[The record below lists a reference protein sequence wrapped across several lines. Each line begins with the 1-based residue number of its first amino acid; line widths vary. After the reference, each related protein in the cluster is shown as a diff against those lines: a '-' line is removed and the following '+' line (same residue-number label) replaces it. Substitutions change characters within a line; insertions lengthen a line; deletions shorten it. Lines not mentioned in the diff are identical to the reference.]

1 MFVEPEVTESKVK
14 ADPSAPARSAIRRQR
29 TVRYTPHTRDR
40 FHRDEF
46 RARDQGMRASNEALS
61 RELHQ
66 RRMLRYFS
74 RRNGPENAAA
84 ELAAFNE
91 SEERRNGIL
100 ERDRLTLTREEERLE
115 ASRAD
120 RERHAA
126 SQRQRMESGRALL
139 RDALSYERPGQ
150 RMRLSNNPNEAY
162 YLPGLEDMS
171 ESAQAAYAEIVQ
183 RARENPRLTSE
194 ETRIAQREL
203 SHNQNALSPP
213 PRNIPTPPSSSEEH
227 SNHLAALESTPPVG
241 SAEYTARFAPSRYHE
256 LFHRDE
262 SRLRERAQGDAGTT
276 ALLDEVESARR
287 ETIHSLEEADRTIEA
302 ADRALSELPPLRR
315 MPGRRSHLPSPPEN
329 PTVDGLGDRSRSFS
343 PDDDAWDTLVR
354 TMTPDER
361 VPSVH
366 SSFTSATASAS
377 SSLGSNSATN
387 SYGTLVT
394 APSSNTSTADLY
406 PTLCENTDSED
417 SLTEEEDMQP
427 ERPSALTHPR
437 PRPVYSR
444 RYNTSDRAEQTL
456 ALTPDLSPAERTLAD
471 QEARFRMM
479 RARERVRER
488 ELESVRG
495 EREAELQRIQ
505 ADLDRLDRLDRQV
518 PDHWYEEAGV
528 ERRVGRERL

>member
-14 ADPSAPARSAIRRQR
+14 TDPSAPARSAIRRQR

-46 RARDQGMRASNEALS
+46 RARDQGMRTSNEALS

-74 RRNGPENAAA
+74 RRNGPENPAA

-100 ERDRLTLTREEERLE
+100 ERDRLTREEERRE

-194 ETRIAQREL
+194 ERRLAQREL
-203 SHNQNALSPP
+203 FPNQHASSPP
-213 PRNIPTPPSSSEEH
+213 PRNMPTPPSSSEEH
-227 SNHLAALESTPPVG
+227 SNHLAALESTPPVR
-241 SAEYTARFAPSRYHE
+241 SAGYTARFAPSRYHE
-256 LFHRDE
+256 LLHRDE
-262 SRLRERAQGDAGTT
+262 NPLRERAEGDARTT
-276 ALLDEVESARR
+276 ALLDEVENARR

-343 PDDDAWDTLVR
+343 PNDDAWDTLVR

-377 SSLGSNSATN
+377 SSLASNSATN

-406 PTLCENTDSED
+406 PTLCDNTDSED
-417 SLTEEEDMQP
+417 SLTEEEDDMP
-427 ERPSALTHPR
+427 SERPAALNPR
-437 PRPVYSR
+437 QRPVYSR
-444 RYNTSDRAEQTL
+444 RYNTSDRAEHSL
-456 ALTPDLSPAERTLAD
+456 VATPDLTPAERTLAD

-479 RARERVRER
+479 RARDRVRER
-488 ELESVRG
+488 ELESIRG

-505 ADLDRLDRLDRQV
+505 ADLDRLDRHV
-518 PDHWYEEAGV
+518 PDHWYEEAGL
-528 ERRVGRERL
+528 ERRAGRERL